1 MKGSVNKFKPIQDD
15 PAEIE
20 HLQDV
25 LIVRI
30 EEALFFAN
38 TGNVYIALL
47 HMLLCLFVD
56 FFFIYCLRRSGQ
68 LKDRLRRLE
77 MFGDMSIHP
86 SENPRRSESLYTIFD
101 VGSMPTIDAR

>member
-15 PAEIE
+15 PTEIE

-38 TGNVYIALL
+38 TGKIYRNLIYVFHAKQLES
-47 HMLLCLFVD
+47 
-56 FFFIYCLRRSGQ
+56 FFFSSYS
-68 LKDRLRRLE
+68 KV
-77 MFGDMSIHP
+77 
-86 SENPRRSESLYTIFD
+86 N
-101 VGSMPTIDAR
+101 

>member
-1 MKGSVNKFKPIQDD
+1 VKGSVNKFKPIQDD

-38 TGNVYIALL
+38 TGNVYITYL
-47 HMLLCLFVD
+47 HVLLCLF
-56 FFFIYCLRRSGQ
+56 IY
-68 LKDRLRRLE
+68 
-77 MFGDMSIHP
+77 
-86 SENPRRSESLYTIFD
+86 
-101 VGSMPTIDAR
+101 

>member
-1 MKGSVNKFKPIQDD
+1 MNKFKPIQDD
-15 PAEIE
+15 PTEIE

-38 TGNVYIALL
+38 TGNKIDPQTSIYF
-47 HMLLCLFVD
+47 MLKPCLSHC
-56 FFFIYCLRRSGQ
+56 IGQ

-86 SENPRRSESLYTIFD
+86 SESPRRSESLYTIFD
-101 VGSMPTIDAR
+101 VSSMPSIDAR